1 MNVYT
6 DQVGAVSVVRVGDP
20 RLTYPLLPEFSSTV
34 TRLLSQGS
42 REILIDLA
50 PVTYLDS
57 AAIGCLM
64 DLFRQINHAGGCLK
78 LSGVQPRVQALL
90 TLTGT
95 QHFIE
100 IHADESAAI
109 SSFGA

>member
-1 MNVYT
+1 MKVAT
-6 DQVGAVSVVRVGDP
+6 DQVGAVSVVRVAEP
-20 RLTYPLLPEFSSTV
+20 RLTYSLLPEFSSTV
-34 TRLLSQGS
+34 TGLVTHGA
-42 REILIDLA
+42 REVLIDLA

-64 DLFRQINHAGGCLK
+64 DLFRQINHAGGRLK
-78 LSGVQPRVQALL
+78 LSGVQRRVQALL

-109 SSFGA
+109 DSFGA